1 MSMFKM
7 NYIKKFSKEESLAV
21 NKLCNEVECPET
33 KLINLRDFKII
44 ILAINRL
51 FYKWMILET

>member
-51 FYKWMILET
+51 FY